1 MRIFDDRKSVF
12 PAKFVRNG
20 AEFAP
25 RSVGYFTLIM
35 LSLKGLACVEIH
47 VVYYHMIMDMFMV
60 YMDGKHILILIIK
73 KCLAKLL
80 PDKQSPFRSDL
91 SGGKRLYYV
100 LALASASSCADTLS
114 DIFELF

>member
-1 MRIFDDRKSVF
+1 
-12 PAKFVRNG
+12 
-20 AEFAP
+20 
-25 RSVGYFTLIM
+25 M
-35 LSLKGLACVEIH
+35 LGFKGLTRVEIY

-60 YMDGKHILILIIK
+60 YMDGKHILILVIE

-80 PDKQSPFRSDL
+80 SDKQSTFGSDL
-91 SGGKRLYYV
+91 TGGERLYYV

>member
-1 MRIFDDRKSVF
+1 MRILDDRKSVLS
-12 PAKFVRNG
+12 AKFVRNG

-60 YMDGKHILILIIK
+60 YMDGKHILILVIE

-80 PDKQSPFRSDL
+80 SDKQSPFGSDL
-91 SGGKRLYYV
+91 TGGKALDYV
-100 LALASASSCADTLS
+100 LALTSASSCAD
-114 DIFELF
+114 